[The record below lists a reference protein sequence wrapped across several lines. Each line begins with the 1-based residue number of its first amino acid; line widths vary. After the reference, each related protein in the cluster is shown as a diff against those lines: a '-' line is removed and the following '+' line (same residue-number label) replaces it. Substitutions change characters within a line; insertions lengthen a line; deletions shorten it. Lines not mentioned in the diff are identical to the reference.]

1 VSETFG
7 DIGNLAGLS
16 SGLVLQLWREEA
28 GMSAAELARRLDVS
42 RGSVTNWERHSRAME
57 RDTFERL
64 LGLYGI
70 AGEGLLDLISAIDL
84 PGAVDARTTWYHN
97 FPGKGPVWAWL
108 RQPTAAVVAA
118 KAVWGVLT
126 SEVKVPPGSEGV
138 VVTLPLSV
146 PNPPVRLELAEPGW
160 VCFGRGKLPAR
171 LPLKMVNP
179 IGSIDVLETADDIR
193 AIFADRLDRLLGR
206 NGSWRAALRRFVA
219 HRADLLDKAFPAP
232 TAAQVQ
238 DLTNLALPVHPS
250 ADGSVLPASRWQA
263 VRTARRHTQAS
274 AADYASALGPE
285 GTRISDDQIQ
295 EFEKGAATTV
305 ADLAI
310 RLDVVY
316 GLDGHSGLYSQR
328 KWIAGPNAEKVG
340 FPTWWKGPVWI
351 RTAPSASPAAGIIG
365 ITWGSWTRLQ
375 TIRSG
380 HALTTRTAGGGEAM
394 SIKAPVGWGVT
405 VGLGA
410 DPAAIDINARWL
422 AVDNAEADQLFRN
435 YAPSYI
441 ALFGRSRQQFTSFVR
456 AIRAGG
462 RSSRL

>member
-1 VSETFG
+1 
-7 DIGNLAGLS
+7 
-16 SGLVLQLWREEA
+16 
-28 GMSAAELARRLDVS
+28 
-42 RGSVTNWERHSRAME
+42 ME
-57 RDTFERL
+57 RGTFEQL

-70 AGEGLLDLISAIDL
+70 AGEGLLDLMSAIDL
-84 PGAVDARTTWYHN
+84 PGAVVARTIWYHN

-108 RQPTAAVVAA
+108 RQPTPAVVAA

-126 SEVKVPPGSEGV
+126 MEVKVPPGPEGV
-138 VVTLPLSV
+138 LVTLPLSV

-171 LPLKMVNP
+171 FPLKTVNP

-206 NGSWRAALRRFVA
+206 NGTWRAALRRFVS

-232 TAAQVQ
+232 TAAQVH
-238 DLTNLALPVHPS
+238 DLTNLPVPLPSP

-263 VRTARRHTQAS
+263 VRAARRHTQAS

-285 GTRISDDQIQ
+285 GTRINDDQIQ

-310 RLDVVY
+310 RLDIVY
-316 GLDGHSGLYSQR
+316 GLDGHSGLYPQR
-328 KWIAGPNAEKVG
+328 KWIAGPNAEKVR
-340 FPTWWKGPVWI
+340 FPVWWQGPVWI
-351 RTAPSASPAAGIIG
+351 RTAPLESQAAGIIG
-365 ITWGSWTRLQ
+365 ITQGSWTRLQ
-375 TIRSG
+375 AIRPG
-380 HALTTRTAGGGEAM
+380 HTLTTRTASGGEPM
-394 SIKAPVGWGVT
+394 SIKAPAGWEVT

-410 DPAAIDINARWL
+410 DPTAIDINARWL
-422 AVDNAEADQLFRN
+422 AVNNAEADRLFMN
-435 YAPSYI
+435 YAPTYI
-441 ALFGRSRQQFTSFVR
+441 ALFGRNREQFTSFVE

-462 RSSRL
+462 RSSRN